1 MATNIIPSG
10 PNPQQPIQISE
21 LFVPDQLI
29 AGDLKIVSDSV
40 LVNWTTP
47 LNRGAVLG
55 RSQFGSLSASTGKT
69 PATGTITINASS
81 GVIPAVVAGDTL
93 TIGNGTTTT
102 VITFNALPTGE
113 LLQQA
118 ALAAGVSVDEYSEQ
132 APPGTQWIA
141 ATIAAQTAAL
151 VEYLNSSVDPV
162 LSLNTYAISGAG
174 FNVITATS
182 NIYGTGGNAYTL
194 ATSDATAFTVSAGTF
209 AGGTA
214 NTGTATVGTM
224 SGGPQLQ
231 AGQYLVT
238 LTATGATAAFSVM
251 DPHGEFL
258 AAGLIGTAYK
268 SPQVNFTIT
277 TGGSPTT
284 GDIFV
289 ITGNPT
295 NVGVYKLAQA
305 TAGDGSGTPVAIL
318 ADYCDPT
325 LGGTVPGGQ
334 AVNAPVYLM
343 AEVNGAALLLDPSI
357 TLANAKAQ
365 LRLNDIFVKTSVS
378 ANDPS

>member
-10 PNPQQPIQISE
+10 LNPPTADPDLRTS
-21 LFVPDQLI
+21 VPGLI

-40 LVNWTTP
+40 LVKWTTP

-55 RSQFGSLSASTGKT
+55 RSQFGSLTASVGKT
-69 PATGTITINASS
+69 FATGTITINAST
-81 GVIPAVVAGDTL
+81 GVIPAIVPGDTL

-102 VITFNALPTGE
+102 VTTFNALPTGE
-113 LLQQA
+113 LLQQQ

-151 VEYLNSSVDPV
+151 VEYLNSSTDPV
-162 LSLNTYAISGAG
+162 LSLNTYAISGGG
-174 FNVITATS
+174 FNVITATA
-182 NIYGTGGNAYTL
+182 NIIGTGANAYTL
-194 ATSDATAFTVSAGTF
+194 ATSDATAFTLSGATF
-209 AGGTA
+209 SGGTA
-214 NTGTATVGTM
+214 NTGTAAVSAL

-238 LTATGATAAFSVM
+238 ATTTSNTTPFTIT
-251 DPHGEFL
+251 DPHGEAL
-258 AAGLIGTAYK
+258 PNGVMGTAYK
-268 SPQVNFTIT
+268 SPQLNFTIT
-277 TGGSPTT
+277 GGGTVT
-284 GDIFV
+284 AGDAFV

-357 TLANAKAQ
+357 THARTPRRNCG
-365 LRLNDIFVKTSVS
+365 
-378 ANDPS
+378 